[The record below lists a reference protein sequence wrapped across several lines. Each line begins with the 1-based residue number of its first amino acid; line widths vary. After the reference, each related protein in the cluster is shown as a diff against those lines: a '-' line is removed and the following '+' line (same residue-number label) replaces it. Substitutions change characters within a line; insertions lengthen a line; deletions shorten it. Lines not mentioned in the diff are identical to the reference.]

1 MAVEGVGLPAHLG
14 GRVEEPLRGGGG
26 NDAFGDGAI
35 AFDRAELGLEIS
47 LAVDALTRDPG
58 IEKKRPPGDVDGNV
72 GNERHCRFEPVFA
85 DIAPRAH
92 DIGDDIDVQRR
103 RRGGVVGHGF
113 KPAKLVHPAGSN
125 RLPHRPA
132 FTCDK
137 WGRVQRAATS
147 PATRATR
154 DSTLSVGFSVASVT
168 AVSMPERLRSGAS
181 MVCLSTLAMRR
192 AMT

>member
-72 GNERHCRFEPVFA
+72 GNERHRRFEPVFA
-85 DIAPRAH
+85 DIAPRTH
-92 DIGDDIDVQRR
+92 DIGDDIDVHRR
-103 RRGGVVGHGF
+103 RRG
-113 KPAKLVHPAGSN
+113 
-125 RLPHRPA
+125 
-132 FTCDK
+132 
-137 WGRVQRAATS
+137 
-147 PATRATR
+147 
-154 DSTLSVGFSVASVT
+154 
-168 AVSMPERLRSGAS
+168 
-181 MVCLSTLAMRR
+181 
-192 AMT
+192 